1 MINDTEISPVPPRQ
15 DYWGAWATV
24 GLGLVVIV
32 VFAVV
37 QSLVAARWV
46 VLRYVADPDLG
57 IRELASRLLNDGDLI
72 TAATVASAV
81 VCTGLVFIIIKVRR
95 GAGFPE
101 YLALKPMSHR
111 SIIAVIAVAIAF
123 ILLSA
128 GADIFIKKPVDSDF
142 MTAAYRS
149 ATAAPLFWMAVV
161 VFAPLF
167 EEIFIRGFL
176 FIGLARSRLGP
187 AGAVILTTLV
197 WAALHF
203 QYGLYEIAVIFV
215 LGIILGVVRHR
226 TGSLW
231 GPVIIHA
238 FNNLLAVLVIH
249 LTVNGIIS

>member
-1 MINDTEISPVPPRQ
+1 MINNTEVSPVSPRQ
-15 DYWGAWATV
+15 EYWGAWATV

-32 VFAVV
+32 VFAIV
-37 QSLVAARWV
+37 QSMVAAGYV
-46 VLRYVADPDLG
+46 VFRYVTNPDLG
-57 IRELASRLLNDGDLI
+57 LRELASMLLNDGDLI
-72 TAATVASAV
+72 SVATIASAL

-95 GAGFPE
+95 GAGFQD
-101 YLALKPMSHR
+101 YLALRPISPR
-111 SIIAVIAVAIAF
+111 SIVAVVAVAIAF
-123 ILLSA
+123 ILLSS
-128 GADIFIKKPVDSDF
+128 GADFFIKEPADSDF

-149 ATAAPLFWMAVV
+149 ATAVPFFWIAVA

-176 FIGLARSRLGP
+176 FIGLARSHLGP
-187 AGAVILTTLV
+187 VGAVILTTLV

-203 QYGLYEIAVIFV
+203 QYSLYEIAVIFI
-215 LGIILGVVRHR
+215 LGIILGIVRHR

-238 FNNLLAVLVIH
+238 FNNLLVVLVTH

>member
-1 MINDTEISPVPPRQ
+1 MIDDIEVSSVPPRQ
-15 DYWGAWATV
+15 QYWGAWATA
-24 GLGLVVIV
+24 GLGMVVIV
-32 VFAVV
+32 VFIVV
-37 QSLVAARWV
+37 QSLVV
-46 VLRYVADPDLG
+46 VGFAVAGFVADPALDITDL
-57 IRELASRLLNDGDLI
+57 ANKLLNDGNLI
-72 TAATVASAV
+72 TAATIASAV
-81 VCTGLVFIIIKVRR
+81 VCTGLVLVIIRVRH
-95 GAGFPE
+95 GTGFSD
-101 YLALKPMSHR
+101 YLALKPMSPR
-111 SIIAVIAVAIAF
+111 SIAAVAGVAIAF
-123 ILLSA
+123 ILISA

-149 ATAAPLFWMAVV
+149 VTSVPLFWIAIV

-176 FIGLARSRLGP
+176 FIGLARSRIGP
-187 AGAVILTTLV
+187 AGAVLLTTLV
-197 WAALHF
+197 WAALHV